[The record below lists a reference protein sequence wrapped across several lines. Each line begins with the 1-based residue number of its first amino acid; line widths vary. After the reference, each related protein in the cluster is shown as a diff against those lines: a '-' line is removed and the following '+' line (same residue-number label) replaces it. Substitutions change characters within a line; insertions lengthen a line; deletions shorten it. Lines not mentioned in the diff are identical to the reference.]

1 MWPYPGTLLAR
12 FKSVAKRFLKEN
24 PNNPAP
30 NPDSPTLNSHRHS
43 HQWQPWKSS
52 DLRRHQHRPH
62 CAVSL
67 PSALSLVA
75 SALASNSVS
84 VISLSLSPRRLLVVY
99 ASASSF
105 RRSPAIFLL
114 WPPLPS
120 LSFVFGQNENGNGR
134 NRREGRCFSVC
145 VAVAPH
151 SSTLFLF
158 SISLRNDSRSE
169 CFPLLILKKDDFVC
183 SLSNGSCKLFE
194 LYGNETKMKLLAKEL
209 APLQNIGSQNCI
221 TFSVDGSKFA
231 TGGSGKR
238 DDALDLLNANYEVVK
253 DRMNAGSKGIQEAAI
268 LDVLALGYVAVGH
281 LKTVASL
288 LNVAEKARRYIPREF
303 KLAEAFGNTLGG
315 FFLASYEDSPAGVF
329 DEAQPVNVPTSF
341 KQRAMLVDE
350 IWHAAGD
357 NASDIDWYAKR
368 TILAGIYS
376 TTEIYMLTDTSP
388 APPNIAGNHSDRG
401 ILSSVMYLLGTRL

>member
-1 MWPYPGTLLAR
+1 MGTFSFFFLEDVFVAITFLLMV
-12 FKSVAKRFLKEN
+12 SVCL
-24 PNNPAP
+24 
-30 NPDSPTLNSHRHS
+30 DG
-43 HQWQPWKSS
+43 
-52 DLRRHQHRPH
+52 DLRHHQHRPR

-99 ASASSF
+99 APASSF

-134 NRREGRCFSVC
+134 KRREGRCFSVC

-158 SISLRNDSRSE
+158 SISLRVFRNDSRSE

-221 TFSVDGSKFA
+221 TFSVDRSKFA
-231 TGGSGKR
+231 TGGSDGHIR
-238 DDALDLLNANYEVVK
+238 IMEWPSMNNILDEPRAHKSVQDMDFSGGE
-253 DRMNAGSKGIQEAAI
+253 KGIQEAAI

-288 LNVAEKARRYIPREF
+288 LNVCLVLTPSCEGRE
-303 KLAEAFGNTLGG
+303 
-315 FFLASYEDSPAGVF
+315 S
-329 DEAQPVNVPTSF
+329 
-341 KQRAMLVDE
+341 
-350 IWHAAGD
+350 
-357 NASDIDWYAKR
+357 
-368 TILAGIYS
+368 
-376 TTEIYMLTDTSP
+376 
-388 APPNIAGNHSDRG
+388 
-401 ILSSVMYLLGTRL
+401 